1 MARPSKKRRLA
12 MKKTAKME
20 RDRRKRTGMI
30 RAEHIETAAQRKAR
44 DMAEKVQLRMA
55 DRRAEHNIPEGMLWS
70 MVDGRMRHT
79 TRLCED
85 LKKAGVPYFRAQD
98 EIEVVHASG
107 RRVKRRNPLVGRTI
121 LVGARMDQG
130 TKTVERVDC
139 DGKKRQAVHAD
150 RLTADDYHAIGA
162 LSPWIGRVHLQ
173 PGMELPRTLR
183 SVEIQRFADKVIES
197 DPLTREDVSPV
208 EVGEIIRVCD
218 GPFASFNGEVEEI
231 LDGGRMKV
239 AVSIFGRAS
248 PVELDRHQVER
259 T

>member
-12 MKKTAKME
+12 MKKSAKME

-44 DMAEKVQLRMA
+44 DIAEKAQLRMA
-55 DRRAEHNIPEGMLWS
+55 ERRAEHHIPEGMLWS

-79 TRLCED
+79 ARLCED
-85 LKKAGVPYFRAQD
+85 LKKAGIPFFRAQD
-98 EIEVVHASG
+98 EKEIVQASG
-107 RRVKRRNPLVGRTI
+107 RRVKRRNPIVGRTI
-121 LVGARMDQG
+121 LVGARMDEG
-130 TKTVERVDC
+130 STIVDRI
-139 DGKKRQAVHAD
+139 DGNGVKRQAEHAD

-162 LSPWIGRVHLQ
+162 LSPWIGKVHLQ

-183 SVEIQRFADKVIES
+183 PVEIQKFADRVIET
-197 DPLTREDVSPV
+197 DPFIVEDQSPIS
-208 EVGEIIRVCD
+208 VGETIRVCD

-239 AVSIFGRAS
+239 AVSMFGRAS